1 MSTKAVK
8 FNKKFV
14 LVAMVIGVVVIGV
27 MSYIQANN
35 IEPHDTGLFTGV
47 KFSATDNSQVQLMDR
62 VKNFF
67 SDPFF
72 RYYDLPYTVEI
83 YGNQDVNL
91 QYWFKERYRVNG
103 TFEKFTHGPFDISFD
118 YWLQELIIIELNQ
131 NNVTVSVL

>member
-1 MSTKAVK
+1 MGTKVIK
-8 FNKKFV
+8 INKKFIALAV
-14 LVAMVIGVVVIGV
+14 VIVVVITGT
-27 MSYIQANN
+27 MTYIQVNN

-47 KFSATDNSQVQLMDR
+47 KFSATDNDQVQLADR
-62 VKNFF
+62 VKTFF

-103 TFEKFTHGPFDISFD
+103 TFEDFTHGPFDISFTR
-118 YWLQELIIIELNQ
+118 WLPEPIIIELNQ
-131 NNVTVSVL
+131 NNVTVNVL